1 MLSTRRA
8 LLAATALLP
17 VAVAACSG
25 SQPAASVVVAEK
37 SLAAAGR
44 ISLGYLQL
52 PVCSGS
58 NGPVC
63 GNATTRTQIK
73 MAFDSADDA
82 VKAADAA
89 VQAGGTP
96 NMTAVNAAIA
106 GLQGVLA
113 SLPPSVTASLN
124 KGS

>member
-1 MLSTRRA
+1 MRRMTIAAALS
-8 LLAATALLP
+8 LAVLS
-17 VAVAACSG
+17 ACSG
-25 SQPAASVVVAEK
+25 TQPAASVVVAEK
-37 SLAAAGR
+37 SLSAAGR

-63 GNATTRTQIK
+63 GNPTTRTQIK
-73 MAFDSADDA
+73 LAFDSADDA

-106 GLQGVLA
+106 ALQGVLS
-113 SLPPSVTASLN
+113 SLPPNVATAIGV
-124 KGS
+124 K